1 MRLVLPG
8 ISSVCRKIYSVCEVF
23 TTDCEELH
31 SVITEVGVCVCMER
45 FHVTQST
52 CPDAHTTL
60 LFLSVHS
67 QYMVPVSYEVD
78 ITTTHTCV

>member
-8 ISSVCRKIYSVCEVF
+8 ISSVCRKISSVCEVF

-31 SVITEVGVCVCMER
+31 SIITEVVVCVCRKGFML
-45 FHVTQST
+45 HKVHAQT
-52 CPDAHTTL
+52 PTTL

-67 QYMVPVSYEVD
+67 QYMVPVSYEDD